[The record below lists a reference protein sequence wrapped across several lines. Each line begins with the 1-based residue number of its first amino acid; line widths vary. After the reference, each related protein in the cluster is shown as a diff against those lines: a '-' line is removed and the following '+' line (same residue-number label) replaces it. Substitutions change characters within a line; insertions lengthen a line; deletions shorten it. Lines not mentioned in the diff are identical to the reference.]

1 MNCTFI
7 KLVLKIII
15 ESNFMTFCSVLDSI
29 YYYSF
34 KVKLKFSKKSTIL
47 LSRQFIFQIKTEK
60 TETTTQH
67 NKKNTTNLNNTALR
81 SEQP

>member
-47 LSRQFIFQIKTEK
+47 SRQFIFQIKTEK